1 MVEIDETNSWL
12 ARLQQGQADALA
24 ELFEHHRPRLRRMV
38 QMRMDPRAAGR
49 VDPSD
54 VLQEAYLDAAEGV
67 QRYAENPTVSSYVWL
82 RGLTWERLMRILR
95 RHLGAKC
102 RTAQRECPLPSESSI
117 FLAKQLLAGQS
128 TPSKALRREELQ
140 HRVQG
145 ALQALD
151 AVDREVILM
160 RHFEDMSNREIAE
173 ALQLSDSGASMRYG
187 RAVFRLKQL
196 LMTDSAEQVPEP

>member
-1 MVEIDETNSWL
+1 M
-12 ARLQQGQADALA
+12 RL
-24 ELFEHHRPRLRRMV
+24 
-38 QMRMDPRAAGR
+38 DPRASGR

-67 QRYAENPTVSSYVWL
+67 RHYAENPTVSSYVWL
-82 RGLTWERLMRILR
+82 RGLTWERLMRVMR
-95 RHLGAKC
+95 THLGAQC
-102 RTAQRECPLPSESSI
+102 RAAQRECPLPGESSI
-117 FLAKQLLAGQS
+117 FLVKQLLVGQS

-160 RHFEDMSNREIAE
+160 RHFEGHVKRRNRRGAGSDRCRRFH
-173 ALQLSDSGASMRYG
+173 ALR
-187 RAVFRLKQL
+187 
-196 LMTDSAEQVPEP
+196 